1 MLYSIAI
8 YCYMLYFYFLSFIV
22 KHFVIFIC
30 DKCYINTFYLLTYL
44 LTLCLM
50 KIYKN
55 ILNTETIPDCIRSLL
70 TGSAVTGLLIF
81 LQSFLVSLPP
91 N

>member
-30 DKCYINTFYLLTYL
+30 DKCYINTFYLLTY
-44 LTLCLM
+44 TLFNE
-50 KIYKN
+50 N
-55 ILNTETIPDCIRSLL
+55 IQEHLEHGDHP
-70 TGSAVTGLLIF
+70 
-81 LQSFLVSLPP
+81 
-91 N
+91 